1 MIGDHGMSDAGITL
15 GEVGRGVEALRGE
28 VNKLRE
34 DVTELK
40 VKTGTQIEKTDRLE
54 RIVYGALGTAL
65 AALLT
70 AIIGAVLVGVR

>member
-1 MIGDHGMSDAGITL
+1 MNEDNGITL
-15 GEVGRGVEALRGE
+15 GEVGRNVEGLRADVG
-28 VNKLRE
+28 KLRE

-54 RIVYGALGTAL
+54 RIVYGALGTSL

-70 AIIGAVLVGVR
+70 AIIGGVVVSTR